1 MQQILQITRWFAY
14 LCKAF
19 FFFFSKSHDYG
30 VSIKALELFN
40 YLIFKIC
47 DSNYHIKAHIK
58 KKRYSNWR
66 QKYVID
72 EISQQ
77 RQKNKLKMVTIYL
90 GIIPMCRTQPVDWNT
105 MRGVKVLLQYIW
117 FSSLCNRKETEDPT
131 TMIVYH
137 NYCHWFPWFPS
148 STSNFLKY

>member
-1 MQQILQITRWFAY
+1 MDILIP
-14 LCKAF
+14 
-19 FFFFSKSHDYG
+19 KSYIIVCNKFHKLLDDLHTY
-30 VSIKALELFN
+30 VNPLEVTLELFN

-58 KKRYSNWR
+58 KKWYSNWR

-105 MRGVKVLLQYIW
+105 MRGVKVLLQYTW